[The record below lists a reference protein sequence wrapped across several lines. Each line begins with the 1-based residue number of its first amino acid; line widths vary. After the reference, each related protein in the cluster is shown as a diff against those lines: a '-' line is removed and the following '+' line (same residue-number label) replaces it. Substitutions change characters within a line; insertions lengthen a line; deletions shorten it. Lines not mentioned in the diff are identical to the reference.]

1 MRCRYI
7 PVAGIQIQFLN
18 RRDVISLNHHGHK
31 PDTFKQ
37 AALQAV
43 HQARRRGPPR
53 LHLEHPKWE
62 CALSGSAP

>member
-43 HQARRRGPPR
+43 HQARRRAPLKYPSS
-53 LHLEHPKWE
+53 
-62 CALSGSAP
+62 ALSGNAP